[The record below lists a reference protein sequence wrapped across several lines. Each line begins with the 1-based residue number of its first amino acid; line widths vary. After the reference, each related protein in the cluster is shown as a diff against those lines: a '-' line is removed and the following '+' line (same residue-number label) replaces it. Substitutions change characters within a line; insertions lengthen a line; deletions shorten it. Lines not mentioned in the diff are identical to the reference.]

1 MITDQVSD
9 MLTRIRNANLKFHKK
24 VDIPLSKFKF
34 NIAKILKKEGYIL
47 NFENV
52 ENNKKYKILRIY
64 LKYSSDNHNMAIT
77 GIKRISKPSLR
88 IYRGYKSMPRVVN
101 GLGIAIVSTSNGLM
115 TDKDSRKYK
124 IGGEIIG
131 YVW

>member
-1 MITDQVSD
+1 
-9 MLTRIRNANLKFHKK
+9 
-24 VDIPLSKFKF
+24 
-34 NIAKILKKEGYIL
+34 
-47 NFENV
+47 
-52 ENNKKYKILRIY
+52 
-64 LKYSSDNHNMAIT
+64 MAIT